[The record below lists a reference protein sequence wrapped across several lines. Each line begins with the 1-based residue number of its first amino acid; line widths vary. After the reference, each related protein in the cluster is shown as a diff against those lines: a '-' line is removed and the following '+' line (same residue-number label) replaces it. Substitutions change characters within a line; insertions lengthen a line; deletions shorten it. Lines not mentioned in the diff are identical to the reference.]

1 MTDFT
6 KRIVRLRTD
15 RVGNARVGGPALL
28 DATCGRYPIRR
39 KRLLPYGIAIV
50 ATTLATLVRYW
61 LDPILED
68 SVPFTTYYAAVVF
81 VAWYAGWAPALLAMV
96 SGGLLAAYLFTE
108 PRGSILI

>member
-15 RVGNARVGGPALL
+15 RVGNARLGGPALL

-81 VAWYAGWAPALLAMV
+81 VAWYAGWRQHCWRWSPAACWPHICSPSLAV
-96 SGGLLAAYLFTE
+96 PF
-108 PRGSILI
+108 